1 MANYVALIRGVGPTN
16 PNTRNDKLGAVLDG
30 LGCTNI
36 EPVLAS
42 GNLVFRSSVRHSAQ
56 LEAQIEQALN
66 QHLGLANDVIV
77 LRQNELEAIVRKSP
91 FAGAEHGKQWYLT
104 VTFRK
109 DRLPPIFNQ
118 LERAKM
124 DGPAMMAD
132 LEKRYG
138 RHITTRTWG
147 TVLKIVSKWQRAD

>member
-42 GNLVFRSSVRHSAQ
+42 GNLVFRSTVRHSAQ

-66 QHLGLANDVIV
+66 QHLGLSNDVIV
-77 LRQNELEAIVRKSP
+77 LRQNELEAIVRKNP